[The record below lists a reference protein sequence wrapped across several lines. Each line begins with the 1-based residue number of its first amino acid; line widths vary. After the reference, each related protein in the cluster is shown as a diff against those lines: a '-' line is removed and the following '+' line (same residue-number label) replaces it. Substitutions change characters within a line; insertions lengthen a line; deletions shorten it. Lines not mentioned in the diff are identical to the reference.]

1 MNLADLVRYWGR
13 WRPEHPAIIFGD
25 QTVSWRELDAVSDAV
40 ARGLTAEGVGQGDR
54 VGILMGN
61 RPEVAFV
68 ALATLKLGAVCV
80 PLNFRLTAI
89 ELAPLVED
97 AGCRAVV
104 TETAFAPL
112 LEIAAKTV
120 DFETYSVDG
129 TDVRPYTSLVLE
141 VGSPPEVLIELDDP
155 AFICYTSGTTGV
167 QKGAVL
173 THRSVLHPAQAKALA
188 EGLTWRDRMLVAVPM
203 VFTGA
208 IISCFMQV
216 TVYLG
221 ATLVLEADFNP
232 DRYLEVIERQRVT
245 AWTSVPVVWE
255 RVAQSPGFATRDLS
269 SLVSANV
276 GGAPVRLD
284 LIETFRERGIPLIQ
298 VYGMTE
304 SSGLA
309 ATIRPDDAVDRV
321 GFAGLPIVGTQIRIG
336 AEDRSTLPPGE
347 IGEILIRGPHVMR
360 GYWNRPEATADTI
373 VDGWLASGDR
383 GLQDD
388 QGFLKVVDR
397 TKDMLISGGIN
408 VYPAE
413 IERAL
418 AGVDGIV
425 DLAVI
430 GVPDAK
436 WGEVPMIVVHGTRE
450 PEGVLADIEA
460 IGRSQLAGFK
470 RPKYAVVSDEPLP
483 RTFSGKLAKPVLRQR
498 YPAAPPDAIPIFPSS
513 G

>member
-1 MNLADLVRYWGR
+1 MNLVDLVRYWGQ
-13 WRPEHPAIIFGD
+13 WRPDHPAIIFGE
-25 QTVSWRELDAVSDAV
+25 QTQSWRQLDAASDAV
-40 ARGLTAEGVGQGDR
+40 ARGLAAEGVRQGDR
-54 VGILMGN
+54 VGVLMGN
-61 RPEVAFV
+61 RPEITHLAI
-68 ALATLKLGAVCV
+68 ATLKLGAICV

-89 ELAPLVED
+89 ELVPLLED
-97 AGCRAVV
+97 SGCRVVV
-104 TETAFAPL
+104 TEAAFAPL
-112 LEIAAKTV
+112 LELAAKSV
-120 DFETYSVDG
+120 DFDTFAVDG
-129 TDVRPYTSLVLE
+129 ADHRPYEHLVVE
-141 VGSPPEVLIELDDP
+141 DGAPPDVTIALDDA

-167 QKGAVL
+167 QKGALL

-208 IISCFMQV
+208 MISCFMQV

-232 DRYLEVIERQRVT
+232 DRYLEVIERHRVT

-255 RVAQSPGFATRDLS
+255 RVASSPGFATRDLS

-309 ATIRPDDAVDRV
+309 ATIRPEDAVDRV
-321 GFAGLPIVGTQIRIG
+321 GFAGLPIAGTQIRIG
-336 AEDRSTLPPGE
+336 AEDRTTLAPGE
-347 IGEILIRGPHVMR
+347 VGEILIRGPHVMR
-360 GYWNRPEATADTI
+360 GYWNKPDATAAAI

-383 GLQDD
+383 GLQDE

-413 IERAL
+413 IERTL
-418 AGVDGIV
+418 SGVDGIV

-430 GVPDAK
+430 GVPDEK
-436 WGEVPMIVVHGTRE
+436 WGEVPMIVLHGTRD
-450 PEGVLADIEA
+450 PGAILSDIEA
-460 IGRSQLAGFK
+460 VGRTQLAGFK
-470 RPKYAVVSDEPLP
+470 RPKYAVVCDEPLP
-483 RTFSGKLAKPVLRQR
+483 RTFSGKLAKPTLRER
-498 YPAAPPDAIPIFPSS
+498 YPHPPTDAVSLFGPTN
-513 G
+513 

>member
-1 MNLADLVRYWGR
+1 MNLVDLVRYWGR
-13 WRPEHPAIIFGD
+13 WRPDHPALIFGD
-25 QTVSWRELDAVSDAV
+25 ETESWRQLDAASDAV
-40 ARGLTAEGVGQGDR
+40 ARGLAAQGVRQGDR
-54 VGILMGN
+54 VGLLMGN
-61 RPEVAFV
+61 RPEIAHL
-68 ALATLKLGAVCV
+68 ALGTLKLGAICV
-80 PLNFRLTAI
+80 PLNFRLTPT
-89 ELAPLVED
+89 ELVPLVED
-97 AGCRAVV
+97 CGCRLVV
-104 TETAFAPL
+104 TEAAFAPL
-112 LEIAAKTV
+112 LEIAAKSA
-120 DFETYSVDG
+120 DFAIVALDSDDHLPYELLVVEAG
-129 TDVRPYTSLVLE
+129 APPDVA
-141 VGSPPEVLIELDDP
+141 IDLDDP

-208 IISCFMQV
+208 MISCFMQV
-216 TVYLG
+216 AVYLG

-232 DRYLEVIERQRVT
+232 DRYLEVIERHRVT
-245 AWTSVPVVWE
+245 AWTSVPVIWE
-255 RVAQSPGFATRDLS
+255 RVALSPGFATRDLS

-284 LIETFRERGIPLIQ
+284 LIETFKERGIPLIQ

-309 ATIRPDDAVDRV
+309 ATIRPEDAVHRI
-321 GFAGLPIVGTQIRIG
+321 GFAGLPIAGTQIRIG
-336 AEDRSTLPPGE
+336 AEDGTTLPAGE

-360 GYWNRPEATADTI
+360 GYWNRPEATAATI

-383 GLQDD
+383 GLQDEE
-388 QGFLKVVDR
+388 GFLKVVDR

-418 AGVDGIV
+418 SAVDGIV

-430 GVPDAK
+430 GVPDDR
-436 WGEVPMIVVHGTRE
+436 WGEVPMVVLHGSRDAAAM
-450 PEGVLADIEA
+450 LADIEA
-460 IGRSQLAGFK
+460 IGRADLAGYK

-483 RTFSGKLAKPVLRQR
+483 RTFSGKLAKPALRER
-498 YPAAPPDAIPIFPSS
+498 YRQPPPEAIAIFQSRS
-513 G
+513 